1 MRCLQFV
8 TASELPCQS
17 EQTRS
22 RDLRD
27 RRPWPP
33 TGCRSRSQARRM
45 SVDGV
50 AMHVSGFE
58 VVVVVVV
65 GLWFLCRLAS
75 ALFDWWE
82 HRQAVRNRGGVD
94 R

>member
-1 MRCLQFV
+1 
-8 TASELPCQS
+8 
-17 EQTRS
+17 
-22 RDLRD
+22 
-27 RRPWPP
+27 
-33 TGCRSRSQARRM
+33 M